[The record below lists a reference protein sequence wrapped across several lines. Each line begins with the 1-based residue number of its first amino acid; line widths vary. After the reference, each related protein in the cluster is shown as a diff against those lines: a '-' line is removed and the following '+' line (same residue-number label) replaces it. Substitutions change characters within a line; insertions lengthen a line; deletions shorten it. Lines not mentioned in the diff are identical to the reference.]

1 MLGGIST
8 SPSFTEDPT
17 CANGLGCV
25 FVTNWSSDTESFSQK
40 WLFKTVSSIR
50 EIVFK
55 PDAAPERAQIFALVF
70 DLMSLD
76 NTSTFKTV
84 LNFST
89 WQGKR
94 AAINTEMH
102 TINELADKAA
112 MNDFT
117 KLSIWEGDIF
127 HTIVN
132 NANNWQVTDY
142 FYIFDPITPNKVKK
156 VWG

>member
-1 MLGGIST
+1 MIGGIST

-25 FVTNWSSDTESFSQK
+25 FVTNWSSETETFGQK
-40 WLFKTVSSIR
+40 WLFKSVSSIR

-55 PDAAPERAQIFALVF
+55 SDAAAERSQVFALVF

-76 NTSTFKTV
+76 NTSTFKPV

-102 TINELADKAA
+102 TINELADKAVY
-112 MNDFT
+112 NDFT

-127 HTIVN
+127 HTVVN

-142 FYIFDPITPNKVKK
+142 FYTFDPVIPDKVKQ

>member
-1 MLGGIST
+1 
-8 SPSFTEDPT
+8 
-17 CANGLGCV
+17 
-25 FVTNWSSDTESFSQK
+25 
-40 WLFKTVSSIR
+40 
-50 EIVFK
+50 
-55 PDAAPERAQIFALVF
+55 
-70 DLMSLD
+70 MSLD

-112 MNDFT
+112 MKDFT